1 MARKD
6 DDGFLFLEGRK
17 KELIICSG
25 INIYPA
31 EVEKAIQSIME
42 VKESAAVGLPDA
54 RRGEVVAAFVSLKE
68 PNTLTEQQLIERL
81 TGKIADFKLPRKV
94 FFVDDF
100 PRNTQGKI
108 LKKELKRQLVAQ

>member
-1 MARKD
+1 
-6 DDGFLFLEGRK
+6 
-17 KELIICSG
+17 
-25 INIYPA
+25 
-31 EVEKAIQSIME
+31 
-42 VKESAAVGLPDA
+42 
-54 RRGEVVAAFVSLKE
+54 VVAAFVSLKK

-108 LKKELKRQLVAQ
+108 LKKELKRQLEVV